1 MKKLMSL
8 LIALLTIGLII
19 STMSC
24 NDKGEIID
32 YIHYHEIRYVNAP
45 GVSPVQLDF
54 YDNNE
59 MKVSV
64 LINNKDTTFVA
75 TEDNDYEWMMP
86 ASHDSVVVKFGNMPS
101 KTYSEQPYV
110 QGVRNP
116 CLREYYVKEN
126 ISDTRSKYTFTF
138 TKDMLE

>member
-1 MKKLMSL
+1 MSF
-8 LIALLTIGLII
+8 LIALLTIGLSI

-32 YIHYHEIRYVNAP
+32 YIHYHEIRYVNAT

-64 LINNKDTTFVA
+64 SINNNDTTFVA
-75 TEDNDYEWMMP
+75 SENNVYRWMMP